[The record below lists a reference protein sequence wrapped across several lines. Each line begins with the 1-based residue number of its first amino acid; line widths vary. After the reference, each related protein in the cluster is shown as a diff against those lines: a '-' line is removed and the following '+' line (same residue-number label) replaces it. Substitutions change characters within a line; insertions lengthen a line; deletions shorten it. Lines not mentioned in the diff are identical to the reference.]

1 MTPSS
6 ATSPVVPDLPE
17 GPVPSGA
24 DLPADRRVAS
34 LLARLDVYR
43 RLAEHRSAIGVAD
56 GRLLWLLSDG
66 RPRTLREIAEALRL
80 EQSTV
85 NRQVNGAL
93 AAGLLRRFTEAG
105 RSARLVEPTEEGRAR
120 FEEAT
125 SQALGAYADGLAA
138 LGDDV
143 DTFLELFAR
152 FADAYG
158 DAVRE
163 P

>member
-1 MTPSS
+1 MPTVTPPS
-6 ATSPVVPDLPE
+6 APSA
-17 GPVPSGA
+17 PSGGPRSEGELS
-24 DLPADRRVAS
+24 DDRRVAG
-34 LLARLDVYR
+34 LLFRLDLHR
-43 RLAEHRSAIGVAD
+43 RLAEHRSPLGTAD

-66 RPRTLREIAEALRL
+66 RPRTLREVAEALRL

-93 AAGLLRRFTEAG
+93 AAGLLRRFTTPG
-105 RSARLVEPTEEGRAR
+105 RSARLLEPTEEGLAR

-125 SQALGAYADGLAA
+125 GQALGAYADGLAV
-138 LGDDV
+138 LGADAGA
-143 DTFLELFAR
+143 FLDQLER

-163 P
+163 A

>member
-1 MTPSS
+1 MPTVTPSS
-6 ATSPVVPDLPE
+6 APSPSSSD
-17 GPVPSGA
+17 
-24 DLPADRRVAS
+24 PAGLTDDRRVAG
-34 LLARLDVYR
+34 LLFRLDLHR
-43 RLAEHRSAIGVAD
+43 RLAEHRSPLGTAD

-93 AAGLLRRFTEAG
+93 AAGLLRRFTAPG
-105 RSARLVEPTEEGRAR
+105 RSARLLEPTEEGLAR

-125 SQALGAYADGLAA
+125 GRALGAYADGLAV
-138 LGDDV
+138 LGADV
-143 DTFLELFAR
+143 GAFLDQLER

-163 P
+163 A